1 MSKKNIV
8 NDKMTKV
15 IYFDEES
22 SIDYINIKAGGVLSR
37 NQEEEKSN
45 ESKGE
50 INTGANAE
58 AGFSLF
64 KFLKGGVKGEVDAEI
79 LQYGKNIVKSSIT
92 NTILTD
98 FINRAEN
105 DRNIRK
111 FTEFKIFPIENSLT
125 YWKLYTP
132 YTIIFKD
139 KFSDAISPE
148 IDLRKLDE
156 LIDNVKGYYELLADD
171 EKEKVIMRFNN
182 NGFKNNYKLSNLL
195 NMNLTYYGVKV
206 GESTLERYSVEN
218 EFDFLEKNITPEEIK
233 GQSNEKNKIKIF
245 DIFLAGVV
253 VNE

>member
-1 MSKKNIV
+1 M
-8 NDKMTKV
+8 
-15 IYFDEES
+15 
-22 SIDYINIKAGGVLSR
+22 
-37 NQEEEKSN
+37 
-45 ESKGE
+45 
-50 INTGANAE
+50 
-58 AGFSLF
+58 
-64 KFLKGGVKGEVDAEI
+64 
-79 LQYGKNIVKSSIT
+79 
-92 NTILTD
+92 
-98 FINRAEN
+98 
-105 DRNIRK
+105 
-111 FTEFKIFPIENSLT
+111 
-125 YWKLYTP
+125 YTP

-171 EKEKVIMRFNN
+171 GKEKVIMRFNN

-218 EFDFLEKNITPEEIK
+218 EFDFLEKNITAEEIK